1 MSATNSPRNKQRP
14 PRKKACNNCTK
25 SKVRCSLEK
34 PVCSRCQS
42 SGRTCEYPTSAL
54 GQSSLST
61 EVNFGIDPDA
71 SYSSGSVL
79 ANPNLNSV
87 SDVSIPTTWSR
98 PSQLQRG
105 TVGDWQDK
113 NKLDFTNINL
123 APSTN
128 AEDIRDRWLRPY
140 IPPPLGQNEVPK
152 VYHPST
158 LQYISRVLS
167 TYPRC
172 MLRNG
177 NIPPIIHHAQVERGG
192 IPHALANCYTLVRM
206 WEQAVPGSEEMVVKT
221 LEKEME
227 RLAEEV
233 SPRCD
238 NMSTPS

>member
-1 MSATNSPRNKQRP
+1 MSTSKSPRNKQRL

-34 PVCSRCQS
+34 PACSRCQS

-54 GQSSLST
+54 GQDSP
-61 EVNFGIDPDA
+61 EVNFGVDPDA
-71 SYSSGSVL
+71 SYSGASVL
-79 ANPNLNSV
+79 ATPNLNSASEV
-87 SDVSIPTTWSR
+87 PIPTTWSR

-113 NKLDFTNINL
+113 NKLDFTAIDL

-167 TYPRC
+167 SYPRC

-177 NIPPIIHHAQVERGG
+177 NIPPIIHHTQVERGE

-221 LEKEME
+221 LEKEMD

-233 SPRCD
+233 SPCCD
-238 NMSTPS
+238 DMNTPS

>member
-1 MSATNSPRNKQRP
+1 M
-14 PRKKACNNCTK
+14 
-25 SKVRCSLEK
+25 
-34 PVCSRCQS
+34 
-42 SGRTCEYPTSAL
+42 
-54 GQSSLST
+54 
-61 EVNFGIDPDA
+61 NFGVDHDA
-71 SYSSGSVL
+71 SYSNASVL
-79 ANPNLNSV
+79 ATPNLNSA
-87 SDVSIPTTWSR
+87 SEDLIPTTWSR

-105 TVGDWQDK
+105 TVEDRQDK
-113 NKLDFTNINL
+113 NKLDFTAIDL

-167 TYPRC
+167 TYPRY

-177 NIPPIIHHAQVERGG
+177 NIPPIIHHAQVERGE

-233 SPRCD
+233 SPRCN
-238 NMSTPS
+238 NMNTPG

>member
-113 NKLDFTNINL
+113 NKLDFTNIDL

-172 MLRNG
+172 MLGNG
-177 NIPPIIHHAQVERGG
+177 NIPPIIHHAQVERGE